1 MYEDNIIKLR
11 LRYLNSEKEVINV
24 FKLLFVVFKIIS
36 NVHTN
41 IICSTLSDMYYQIV
55 LFEVIV
61 TSSYLHH
68 DVYHDDSAF
77 S

>member
-1 MYEDNIIKLR
+1 MCEDNIIKLR
-11 LRYLNSEKEVINV
+11 LRYLNSEKEVI
-24 FKLLFVVFKIIS
+24 KLLFVAFKIIS
-36 NVHTN
+36 NTHTTTN

-68 DVYHDDSAF
+68 GVYHDDNAF